1 MKTKTILILA
11 LAACFAFAGC
21 SEDNG
26 DSFKPAETVP
36 ASQTTTTSETTSASE
51 SSESQTETTT
61 ETTTEST
68 TTTTE
73 PTTTT
78 EAETTTKK
86 KTTTTTAKMANSL
99 KAPETAFANGS
110 IIISGEAYPDEG
122 KVVIIL
128 QNNSN
133 NEVSPHMDQKIIT
146 TDNKTVTLSGSV
158 GNNQPADPGTHSES
172 VYSVDS
178 QYLKPGFKFSG
189 QLRGASA
196 DNYVIVFK

>member
-68 TTTTE
+68 
-73 PTTTT
+73 TTTT

-189 QLRGASA
+189 ELRGASA